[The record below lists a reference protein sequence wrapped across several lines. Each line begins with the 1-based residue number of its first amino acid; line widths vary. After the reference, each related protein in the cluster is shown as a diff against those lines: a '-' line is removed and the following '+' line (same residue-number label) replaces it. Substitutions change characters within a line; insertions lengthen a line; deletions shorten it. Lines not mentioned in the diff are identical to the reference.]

1 MNIFLEALI
10 VGIAV
15 GILGFIISTCMMYM
29 TKNFTIKKYNFW
41 WQVMLS
47 FFFTGFLFHL
57 ICQISGINK
66 WYCKHGKAC
75 KK

>member
-29 TKNFTIKKYNFW
+29 NKNFTIKKYNFW